1 MDKTFVVAL
10 ISGGISLVVTTLGLI
25 FNPFAQR
32 RLQAQKAAIDAQ
44 LAETKLGYDRD
55 LSDLKARLDEGA
67 AERKAQRDYEYEARK
82 KLYAQIEPLMLQV
95 GFAAENCFDRVA
107 NLALITGKGYLE
119 PGPRSWLTPNIEGHR
134 YYLDSTLYRVLL
146 PLGFF
151 EIVRSK
157 TTQLDFKLEPRL
169 ESLFRVMRQHY
180 RLWSAEFAFAEAGP
194 TLAYTPY
201 APEAESEHE
210 RAPQRYRRQGVALG
224 RVDKIAAAMVVAG
237 DGGGLR
243 VRRLGEFESEW
254 ASKQGAL
261 WEAAGPFYALFEG
274 FRPDL
279 TPVLWRILCAQAC
292 LAYAIRRLVM
302 HGETRDAIAIVQ
314 DFCRDKR
321 SHARFALSP
330 DDAGATGAGAE
341 FAAIE
346 HVLVHALQE
355 RDLLDA

>member
-1 MDKTFVVAL
+1 MDKTVVVAL
-10 ISGGISLVVTTLGLI
+10 VAGCVSLVVTTLGLI
-25 FNPFAQR
+25 FNPLAQR
-32 RLQAQKAAIDAQ
+32 RLQQQKAAIYAE
-44 LAETKLGYDRD
+44 LAEAKLGYDRQFA
-55 LSDLKARLDEGA
+55 DLKARLDDGV

-107 NLALITGKGYLE
+107 NLALIAGKGYLE
-119 PGPRSWLTPNIEGHR
+119 PGPSSWLVPKIEGHR
-134 YYLDSTLYRVLL
+134 YYLDSTLYRVLV

-157 TTQLDFKLEPRL
+157 TTQLDFKLDPRL
-169 ESLFRVMRQHY
+169 DSLFRVMRQHY
-180 RLWSAEFAFAEAGP
+180 RLWAAEFAFAEAEP
-194 TLAYTPY
+194 KLAYMPY
-201 APEAESEHE
+201 APEAETEHE

-237 DGGGLR
+237 DGGALR

-254 ASKQGAL
+254 ASKQGTL
-261 WEAAGPFYALFEG
+261 WEAARPFYALFDG
-274 FRPDL
+274 FRPDIV
-279 TPVLWRILCAQAC
+279 PVLWRILCAQAC

-302 HGETRDAIAIVQ
+302 HGETRDAIAIVR

-321 SHARFALSP
+321 SHARFALSL
-330 DDAGATGAGAE
+330 DDAGATAAGTD

-346 HVLVHALQE
+346 HVLVRALQE

>member
-1 MDKTFVVAL
+1 MDKTIIVAL
-10 ISGGISLVVTTLGLI
+10 VAGCVSLVVTTLGLI
-25 FNPFAQR
+25 FNPITQR
-32 RLQAQKAAIDAQ
+32 RLQQHKAEIDAQ
-44 LAETKLGYDRD
+44 LAATKLGYDRA
-55 LSDLKARLDEGA
+55 LTDLKARLDEGA

-134 YYLDSTLYRVLL
+134 YYLDSTLYRVLV

-180 RLWSAEFAFAEAGP
+180 RLWAAEFAFAEAEP
-194 TLAYTPY
+194 KLVYTPY
-201 APEAESEHE
+201 APEPEGEQA

-237 DGGGLR
+237 DGGALR

-254 ASKQGAL
+254 AAKQGVM
-261 WEAAGPFYALFEG
+261 WEAALPFYALFEG

-321 SHARFALSP
+321 SHHRFALSP
-330 DDAGATGAGAE
+330 GATGATAAGVE
-341 FAAIE
+341 FAAVE
-346 HVLVHALQE
+346 RVLVRALQE